1 MRVKSRASLS
11 RLIGV
16 TAALSMAPVAHADL
30 YAATAAYEKKDHARA
45 FELFRELAELGHPLA
60 QETVAIMYVLGEGVK
75 RDNVAGYAWA
85 QISQESAPS
94 AKVQPIIDQLE
105 HSLTPEAR
113 VRVAEL
119 QARFGKRALE
129 KHLLPML
136 RAPGASDSADPAH
149 PVCDLTRPGNA
160 SLYYPKDAVRA
171 AASGSVLIEATVLAD
186 GRARNPRAVLSLPPN
201 AFDAAGRHVAFD
213 SGYKI
218 SNSGAADAGCSVSFW
233 VRFKISTSKNERL
246 LEEEITKLKEGVAAR
261 DPTAQLQYALLNTG
275 WPNLN
280 REARNMAPLFIG
292 AAQAGLPTA
301 QFSVGLISIKGWGV
315 VRDRAKGIRW
325 LEIAANAGHHDAR
338 VLLATEILRS
348 KPDAGGITR
357 ARDLLEKAV
366 AGGNFNAQY
375 FLADLLLGDTASTI
389 PADPRRSLELLGAV
403 MSAVEN
409 DPAAFEIR
417 AAAMSQTGDFAG
429 AVAAQQRAVS
439 RARKMKWDVAPQEAR
454 LARYLQNEAWTQR
467 LLVY

>member
-1 MRVKSRASLS
+1 MRVKSRATLS
-11 RLIGV
+11 WLIGV

-85 QISQESAPS
+85 QISQESGPS

-119 QARFGKRALE
+119 KDRFGKRALE
-129 KHLLPML
+129 QHLLPLL
-136 RAPGASDSADPAH
+136 RPPGVSNPPEPDQ
-149 PVCDLTRPGNA
+149 PVCGMTRPA
-160 SLYYPKDAVRA
+160 KPDLYYPKDAVRA
-171 AASGSVLIEATVLAD
+171 GASGSVLIEATVLAD
-186 GRARNPRAVLSLPPN
+186 GRARNPRAVLALPPN
-201 AFDAAGRHVAFD
+201 AFEAAGRHVAFD
-213 SGYKI
+213 SGYEV
-218 SNSGAADAGCSVSFW
+218 SNSRDGAACSVSFW
-233 VRFKISTSKNERL
+233 VRFKMATAKNEGV
-246 LEEEITKLKEGVAAR
+246 LEDEVAKLKEGVAAR

-280 REARNMAPLFIG
+280 RDAKNMAPLFIE

-301 QFSVGLISIKGWGV
+301 QFSLGLASIKGWGV

-348 KPDAGGITR
+348 KPDAGGVTR

-375 FLADLLLGDTASTI
+375 FLADLLLGDTAASV

-409 DPAAFEIR
+409 DPAAFEVR

-429 AVAAQQRAVS
+429 AVAAQQRAVA
-439 RARKMKWDVAPQEAR
+439 RARKMKWDVEPQEAR
-454 LARYLQNEAWTQR
+454 LARYLKNEAWTQR